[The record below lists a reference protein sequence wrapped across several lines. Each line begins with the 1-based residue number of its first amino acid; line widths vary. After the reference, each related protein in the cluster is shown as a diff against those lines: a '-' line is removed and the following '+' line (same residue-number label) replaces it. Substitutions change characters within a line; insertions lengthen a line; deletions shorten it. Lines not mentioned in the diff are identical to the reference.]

1 MKKLNLLK
9 VISILLFSVI
19 ILYGCREELRNL
31 NSKHEH
37 SVREKYVSF
46 KKFLEIT
53 HIPKQNFYKSMTA
66 KGDIF
71 NDFEVDTIKIRQTL
85 RNNNLK
91 AFSFRIT
98 PKNKEV
104 RSDNIF
110 YNLAFIKNDSG
121 WNKYIVKY
129 TSSDPNYI
137 SNLQFNP
144 SIRFRGSSEVL
155 YYKNSTSRQIGLCSI
170 TSNVEIWDC
179 PEGHTKIQDCYES
192 GYGPNCCWGNGCVTI
207 NSVTTIKD
215 CSNANEGGG
224 SPTDSDGDGF
234 PDNGDGT
241 SGGGIGDGSEF
252 DVNLPVYDPNYKTP
266 CEESK
271 ISLSTANSLLMN
283 IDIKT
288 KMNYVLKAKI
298 NATNEWAVSVGK
310 NSDGTYSVSNPQ
322 EGNANNGT
330 VPLVPSGN
338 YVADGHTHS
347 GDFGAPS
354 AGDFYNMLQK
364 SLTEP
369 YFKTR
374 YIYGNYFGDDEVY
387 VLVID
392 NPVKVKQFLELYP
405 LSSNYNTTSHSFL
418 DNSDIGFEYNKAKNF
433 YNQGTYINTGDDY
446 IASSIGLA
454 YVLQKFNT
462 GVSLAR
468 MDANGNFKK
477 IIVNEEQITIPGG
490 NGTPK
495 TGLNISKCQ

>member
-179 PEGHTKIQDCYES
+179 PVGHTKIQDCYES

-252 DVNLPVYDPNYKTP
+252 DVNLPVYDPKTNTP
-266 CEESK
+266 CEK
-271 ISLSTANSLLMN
+271 IKSIFENAKFKEKLNTLNTETVL
-283 IDIKT
+283 
-288 KMNYVLKAKI
+288 NYDHEMGFAVSYPPAGTGITDTQYQPMDNKI
-298 NATNEWAVSVGK
+298 NTGKVTLPEGDRFFGYMHTHNNE
-310 NSDGTYSVSNPQ
+310 DGVIKIFSNADISTFLTQ
-322 EGNANNGT
+322 CVRNA
-330 VPLVPSGN
+330 GN
-338 YVADGHTHS
+338 YGSMSDAYCMVITSNGSYMLRYTGDGS
-347 GDFGAPS
+347 
-354 AGDFYNMLQK
+354 YNIGPNQLAK
-364 SLTEP
+364 WEKYYKIYFEELTIEDMSDQSNIEKM
-369 YFKTR
+369 FTK
-374 YIYGNYFGDDEVY
+374 FLKDV
-387 VLVID
+387 
-392 NPVKVKQFLELYP
+392 VKINGLELYRVTD
-405 LSSNYNTTSHSFL
+405 TTSEKL
-418 DNSDIGFEYNKAKNF
+418 EYDGPDKPVKS
-433 YNQGTYINTGDDY
+433 TRC
-446 IASSIGLA
+446 S
-454 YVLQKFNT
+454 
-462 GVSLAR
+462 
-468 MDANGNFKK
+468 
-477 IIVNEEQITIPGG
+477 
-490 NGTPK
+490 
-495 TGLNISKCQ
+495 